1 MEDAGPTTLETIAAI
16 GSIVTPFL
24 IAIFSGVILMFQRR
38 ADAAQRREEAQ
49 RDRAQRLE
57 EGMRAD
63 RIQIYNEVLKPF
75 IMIFGEVKQ
84 ESAPGSRRRSKPGR
98 QNQQREAMDAGE
110 IMRSTDY
117 RDAAFKLSLFA
128 SDGVVK
134 AFNDLMQ
141 FAYQAE
147 SSEAHTDS
155 ASESTNANTLDMLHK
170 FGTFL
175 LRIRQSVG
183 NEETTLSDVEM
194 LEWLISDLRSVI
206 AAIEADEPTAPPPP
220 SVV

>member
-1 MEDAGPTTLETIAAI
+1 MDNVGPTTLETIAAI

-24 IAIFSGVILMFQRR
+24 IAVFSGVILAFQRR
-38 ADAAQRREEAQ
+38 ADAAQRREEVQ
-49 RDRAQRLE
+49 RERAQRLE

-75 IMIFGEVKQ
+75 IVMFEEVKQ
-84 ESAPGSRRRSKPGR
+84 RPTPSPRRRSKAGR
-98 QNQQREAMDAGE
+98 QDRQQETRRAGE

-117 RDAAFKLSLFA
+117 REAAFKLSLFA
-128 SDGVVK
+128 SDDVVR

-147 SSEAHTDS
+147 SSEAQTDS
-155 ASESTNANTLDMLHK
+155 ASESTNASTFEVLHK

-194 LEWLISDLRSVI
+194 LEWMISDLRSVI
-206 AAIEADEPTAPPPP
+206 SAIEEDAPTAPPPP